1 MHKIAARFDYSVFIW
16 YHGNMK
22 IMIGIDGCIGDFSA
36 MIVYNHTELPEPDD
50 YSYHKATEWKDTF
63 PTRKSFTDAFMD
75 AIAHHGY
82 LNEPVIGN
90 TVEIIRELHDDGNEI
105 IIGTNRGFSWLE
117 ITSRIH

>member
-1 MHKIAARFDYSVFIW
+1 MTIHIIRPRNGRIRS
-16 YHGNMK
+16 
-22 IMIGIDGCIGDFSA
+22 
-36 MIVYNHTELPEPDD
+36 
-50 YSYHKATEWKDTF
+50 
-63 PTRKSFTDAFMD
+63 PTSKSFTDAFMD

-117 ITSRIH
+117 KS